1 MHCKLLFIAVY
12 IFHFLLGDVDSGDE
26 TPHHNRNTPS
36 QHHPR
41 AVRLRPYRGY
51 VRRDLHE
58 TKL

>member
-1 MHCKLLFIAVY
+1 MY
-12 IFHFLLGDVDSGDE
+12 IFVFVSGDVDSGDE
-26 TPHHNRNTPS
+26 TPHHNRNAPS